1 MQDKMGVASCELHV
15 ASCEVRV
22 ASCEFLSCEF
32 LSCELRVACC
42 ELRVACCELRV
53 LENCRAHLQ
62 SVYSVNLEKLKGTS
76 CD

>member
-22 ASCEFLSCEF
+22 ASCEFLSF
-32 LSCELRVACC
+32 ELRVACC

-53 LENCRAHLQ
+53 LENCRAQLQ

>member
-22 ASCEFLSCEF
+22 ASCEFLSCE
-32 LSCELRVACC
+32 LRVACC
-42 ELRVACCELRV
+42 ELRVDCCELRV
-53 LENCRAHLQ
+53 LENCRAQLQ

>member
-22 ASCEFLSCEF
+22 ASYEF

-53 LENCRAHLQ
+53 LENCRAQLQ

>member
-22 ASCEFLSCEF
+22 ASCEF

-53 LENCRAHLQ
+53 LENCRAQLQ

>member
-22 ASCEFLSCEF
+22 ASCEFLSCE
-32 LSCELRVACC
+32 
-42 ELRVACCELRV
+42 LRVACCELRV
-53 LENCRAHLQ
+53 LENCRAQLQ

>member
-1 MQDKMGVASCELHV
+1 MQDKMGVASCELHF

-22 ASCEFLSCEF
+22 ASYEF

-53 LENCRAHLQ
+53 LENCRAQLQ